1 MSQNDADRKTKIRK
15 LNDAF
20 RKTFLGGRVLIT
32 PGIQALP
39 EEVRESLL
47 TEVRLFDNFNE
58 KNDTYR
64 EHDFGA
70 IEHENYKV
78 FWKIDYYHKN
88 NPNDGSED
96 ASDPGQT
103 DRVMTVML
111 SHEY

>member
-1 MSQNDADRKTKIRK
+1 MSQDEGARKTKIRK

-20 RKTFLGGRVLIT
+20 RKTFLGGCVLIT
-32 PGIQALP
+32 PGMQALS

-58 KNDTYR
+58 KNDTYG

-70 IEHENYKV
+70 IEHGNYKV
-78 FWKIDYYHKN
+78 FWKIDYYNKN
-88 NPNDGSED
+88 NPNYGSED